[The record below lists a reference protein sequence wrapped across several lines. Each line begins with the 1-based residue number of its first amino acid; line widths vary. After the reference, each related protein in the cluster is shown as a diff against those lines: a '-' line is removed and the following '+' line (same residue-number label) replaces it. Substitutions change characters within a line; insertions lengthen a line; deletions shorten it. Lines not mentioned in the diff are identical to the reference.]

1 MDTLFALHR
10 LRWGDD
16 SGFLPRAAFHRE
28 FAAVALERGWL
39 RLWLLELDG
48 RPAAAWYGLRF
59 GGVEHYYQSG
69 RDPAFDSLSAAF
81 VLLAHTIRAAFDDGA
96 REYRFGRGQ
105 DPYKYRFTG
114 QDPGL
119 ETIAA
124 TRGPAAGAALGA
136 AVHAFPVVKRRIGRL
151 RWELT

>member
-1 MDTLFALHR
+1 
-10 LRWGDD
+10 
-16 SGFLPRAAFHRE
+16 
-28 FAAVALERGWL
+28 
-39 RLWLLELDG
+39 
-48 RPAAAWYGLRF
+48 
-59 GGVEHYYQSG
+59 
-69 RDPAFDSLSAAF
+69 
-81 VLLAHTIRAAFDDGA
+81 VLLAHTIRAAFDDGV

-119 ETIAA
+119 ETVAA
-124 TRGPAAGAALGA
+124 THGPAAGAALGA